1 MSPRRRVVAG
11 LALASLLGLPGLARA
26 DAVDALRAF
35 LKDTAS
41 GRGSF
46 TQTVTSPDGQ
56 RRKVSSGSFE
66 FQRPNRFRF
75 SYTRPFE
82 QLIVADGTRVWVY
95 EPDLQQATSRRL
107 DAALDG
113 TPAALLAGGQVE
125 SSFTLSADGTR
136 DGLDWVLA
144 LPRSKDSLVREM
156 RVGFRGRE
164 PAAIEIVDGFGQRS
178 LLRFDTFQSG
188 ARIAPETF
196 VFRPAAGVDVIEQ

>member
-1 MSPRRRVVAG
+1 MKPRRRVAAG
-11 LALASLLGLPGLARA
+11 LAVALLLALPGVARA

-46 TQTVTSPDGQ
+46 TTSPDGQ

-95 EPDLQQATSRRL
+95 EPDLKQATSRRL

-125 SSFTLSADGTR
+125 SSFALSADGTR
-136 DGLDWVLA
+136 DGLDWVLE

-178 LLRFDTFQSG
+178 VLRFDTFQAG
-188 ARIAPETF
+188 ARIAAEAF
-196 VFRPAAGVDVIEQ
+196 VFRPPAGVDVVEQ